1 VVTGGVLSGLG
12 KGVVT
17 SSIGKLLQMQGYSVT
32 AIKIDPY
39 INIDAGTIRP
49 TEHGEVFVTEDGGEI
64 DQDLGNYERFL
75 DINLHKDH
83 NITTGQV
90 YLQVITNERAGKYL
104 GEDVEVMPHIP
115 EEVKRRIRGTAER
128 TKADFV
134 LIEIGGTVGDY
145 QNILF
150 MEAARQMR
158 LDGDDV
164 VFVHVVYL
172 PIPKHIGEMK
182 TKPAQHSILKSMSFG
197 MTPDFVIGRAERAL
211 DDPRKKTLSFTCNI
225 PKDRIFSAPD
235 LEFIY
240 EEPLVFY
247 DQGLD
252 KQILKMFNL
261 EYHENGKIKEWCDF
275 VHRFRELKK
284 EVTIGIVGKYFDT
297 GDFNLED
304 SYISVIEAIKHAC
317 FELRVKPIIKWI
329 NSKQFEK
336 DPSKVST
343 LKELGGLIVPGGFG
357 ESGVEGKILAIKYA
371 RENDIP
377 YLGLCYGMQL
387 AVVEFARDV
396 CGMKDAH
403 TTEISKDTKH
413 PVIDILP
420 EQVKHLKFSDY
431 GATMRLGEYPA
442 VLKKDTL
449 IYKLYGTDKVSERHR
464 HRYEVNPE
472 YISKIEEKGLV
483 FSGSSPDRRL
493 MEFMEIPGH
502 KYFVGTQAHPEF
514 KSRPLKPHPLF
525 LGLVKAAS
533 D

>member
-1 VVTGGVLSGLG
+1 
-12 KGVVT
+12 
-17 SSIGKLLQMQGYSVT
+17 
-32 AIKIDPY
+32 
-39 INIDAGTIRP
+39 
-49 TEHGEVFVTEDGGEI
+49 
-64 DQDLGNYERFL
+64 
-75 DINLHKDH
+75 
-83 NITTGQV
+83 
-90 YLQVITNERAGKYL
+90 
-104 GEDVEVMPHIP
+104 
-115 EEVKRRIRGTAER
+115 
-128 TKADFV
+128 
-134 LIEIGGTVGDY
+134 
-145 QNILF
+145 
-150 MEAARQMR
+150 
-158 LDGDDV
+158 
-164 VFVHVVYL
+164 
-172 PIPKHIGEMK
+172 
-182 TKPAQHSILKSMSFG
+182 
-197 MTPDFVIGRAERAL
+197 
-211 DDPRKKTLSFTCNI
+211 
-225 PKDRIFSAPD
+225 
-235 LEFIY
+235 
-240 EEPLVFY
+240 VFY

-252 KQILKMFNL
+252 KEILKMFNL
-261 EYHENGKIKEWCDF
+261 QYHDNGKIKEWQDF
-275 VHRFRELKK
+275 VQRFRELKK

-317 FELRVKPIIKWI
+317 FELRVKPVIKWI

-336 DPSKVST
+336 DHSKVLT

-371 RENDIP
+371 RENNIP

-403 TTEISKDTKH
+403 TTEISKETKH

-472 YISKIEEKGLV
+472 YISKIEEKGMV

-514 KSRPLKPHPLF
+514 KSRPLRPHPLF
-525 LGLVKAAS
+525 LGLIKAAS
-533 D
+533 E